1 MAKRKKKQNLIYLSL
16 IIIVAAIIGGSWFYS
31 HHTREVSNS
40 YAVSE
45 TATLSSGARVYNSL
59 SAIQRANLPDQAL
72 VKVNRYYLT
81 SNDNDDTYARINYN
95 GKNYFIRATDI
106 ELKMNNEINCY
117 LTQSGLPHAKI
128 TKAKIT
134 KQISSIFEQRGYS
147 TSSGN
152 PRGVVI
158 HDTGNENSTISSE
171 VSYMKQNYSSTRVF
185 VHTFIDNQQIINIAD
200 TKYMAEGAGPY
211 ANPYFIQFEMP
222 HEYTAASFANQ
233 LGNAAYYTAYILK
246 QNNLPVTKGTKDGGG
261 TVWTHAMI
269 SSYLGGTDHED
280 PISYWSTSARKL
292 FGTTYNINN
301 FVELVQAYYNQM

>member
-95 GKNYFIRATDI
+95 GKNYFVRATDI
-106 ELKMNNEINCY
+106 ELKMNNEINSY
-117 LTQSGLPHAKI
+117 LTQSGLPH
-128 TKAKIT
+128 AKIT

-147 TSSGN
+147 TLSGN

-211 ANPYFIQFEMP
+211 ANPYFVQFEMP

-280 PISYWSTSARKL
+280 PIFYWSTSARKL

>member
-1 MAKRKKKQNLIYLSL
+1 MAKRRKKQNLIHLSL
-16 IIIVAAIIGGSWFYS
+16 ILIVATIIGGSFFYS
-31 HHTREVSNS
+31 HHMRKVSNS

-45 TATLSSGARVYNSL
+45 TAMLNIGAKVYNSL
-59 SAIQRANLPDQAL
+59 SAIQRVSLPEQVT

-81 SNDNDDTYARINYN
+81 SANKNKETFARINYN
-95 GKNYFIRATDI
+95 GKNYFVRTTDI
-106 ELKMNNEINCY
+106 ELKMDNIINNY
-117 LTQSGLPHAKI
+117 LNQSGLPH
-128 TKAKIT
+128 AKIT

-147 TSSGN
+147 TSSGV

-158 HDTGNENSTISSE
+158 HDTGNENTTTNSE
-171 VSYMKQNYSSTRVF
+171 VSYMKQNYSSTQVF
-185 VHTFIDNQQIINIAD
+185 VHTFIDNQQILNIAD
-200 TKYMAEGAGPY
+200 TKYMAEGAGPN
-211 ANPYFIQFEMP
+211 ANPYFVQFEMP

-280 PISYWSTSARKL
+280 PISYWSTTARKL

>member
-95 GKNYFIRATDI
+95 GKNYFVRATDI
-106 ELKMNNEINCY
+106 ELKMNNEINSY
-117 LTQSGLPHAKI
+117 LTQSGLPH
-128 TKAKIT
+128 AKIT

-147 TSSGN
+147 TLSGN

-211 ANPYFIQFEMP
+211 ANPYFC
-222 HEYTAASFANQ
+222 
-233 LGNAAYYTAYILK
+233 
-246 QNNLPVTKGTKDGGG
+246 PV
-261 TVWTHAMI
+261 
-269 SSYLGGTDHED
+269 
-280 PISYWSTSARKL
+280 
-292 FGTTYNINN
+292 
-301 FVELVQAYYNQM
+301 

>member
-45 TATLSSGARVYNSL
+45 TATLSSGTRVYNSL

-95 GKNYFIRATDI
+95 GKNYFVRATDI
-106 ELKMNNEINCY
+106 ELKMNNEINSY
-117 LTQSGLPHAKI
+117 LTQSGLPH
-128 TKAKIT
+128 AKIT

-185 VHTFIDNQQIINIAD
+185 VHTFIDNQQILNIAD

-211 ANPYFIQFEMP
+211 ANPYFVQFEMP

>member
-31 HHTREVSNS
+31 HHTRGVSNS

-45 TATLSSGARVYNSL
+45 TATLSSDARVYNSL

-81 SNDNDDTYARINYN
+81 SNDNDDTYARITYN
-95 GKNYFIRATDI
+95 GKNYFVRATDI
-106 ELKMNNEINCY
+106 ELKMNNEINSY
-117 LTQSGLPHAKI
+117 LTQSGLPH
-128 TKAKIT
+128 AKIT

-185 VHTFIDNQQIINIAD
+185 VHTFIGNQQILNIAD

-211 ANPYFIQFEMP
+211 ANPYFVQFEMP

-280 PISYWSTSARKL
+280 PISYWSTTARKL

>member
-1 MAKRKKKQNLIYLSL
+1 MAKRKKKQNLIHLSL
-16 IIIVAAIIGGSWFYS
+16 ILIVATIIGGSFFYS
-31 HHTREVSNS
+31 HHMRKVSNS

-45 TATLSSGARVYNSL
+45 TAMLNIGAKVYNSL
-59 SAIQRANLPDQAL
+59 SAIQRVSLPEQVT

-81 SNDNDDTYARINYN
+81 SANKNKETFARINYN
-95 GKNYFIRATDI
+95 GKNYFVRTTDI
-106 ELKMNNEINCY
+106 ELKMDNTINNY
-117 LTQSGLPHAKI
+117 LNQLGLPH
-128 TKAKIT
+128 AKIT

-147 TSSGN
+147 TSSGV

-158 HDTGNENSTISSE
+158 HDTGNENTTTNSE
-171 VSYMKQNYSSTRVF
+171 VSYMKQNYSSTQVF
-185 VHTFIDNQQIINIAD
+185 VHTFIDNQQILNIAD
-200 TKYMAEGAGPY
+200 TKYMAEGAGPN
-211 ANPYFIQFEMP
+211 ANPYFVQFEMP
-222 HEYTAASFANQ
+222 HEYTAASFAKQ

-280 PISYWSTSARKL
+280 PISYWSTTARKL
-292 FGTTYNINN
+292 FGTTYNIDS

>member
-1 MAKRKKKQNLIYLSL
+1 MAKIKKKQNLIYISL
-16 IIIVAAIIGGSWFYS
+16 VVIVAAIICGSWFYS

-72 VKVNRYYLT
+72 VKVNRYYLI

-106 ELKMNNEINCY
+106 ELKMNNEINNY
-117 LTQSGLPHAKI
+117 LTQSGLPH
-128 TKAKIT
+128 AKIT

-211 ANPYFIQFEMP
+211 ANPYFVQFEMP

-246 QNNLPVTKGTKDGGG
+246 QNNLPVTKGTKDGGC

>member
-16 IIIVAAIIGGSWFYS
+16 VVIVATIIGGSWFYS
-31 HHTREVSNS
+31 HHTREASNL

-95 GKNYFIRATDI
+95 GKNYFVRAADI
-106 ELKMNNEINCY
+106 ELKMNNEINSY
-117 LTQSGLPHAKI
+117 LTQSGLPH
-128 TKAKIT
+128 AKIT

-185 VHTFIDNQQIINIAD
+185 VHTFIDNQQILNIAD
-200 TKYMAEGAGPY
+200 TKYMAEGAGPN
-211 ANPYFIQFEMP
+211 ANPYFVQFEMP

-280 PISYWSTSARKL
+280 PIPYWSTAARKL

>member
-16 IIIVAAIIGGSWFYS
+16 VVIVATIIGGSWFYS
-31 HHTREVSNS
+31 HHTREASNL

-95 GKNYFIRATDI
+95 GKNYFVRAADI
-106 ELKMNNEINCY
+106 ELKMNNEINSY
-117 LTQSGLPHAKI
+117 LTQSGLPH
-128 TKAKIT
+128 AKIT

-185 VHTFIDNQQIINIAD
+185 VHTFIDNQQILNIAD

-211 ANPYFIQFEMP
+211 ANPYFVQFEMP

-280 PISYWSTSARKL
+280 PIPYWSTAARKL

>member
-45 TATLSSGARVYNSL
+45 TATLSSDARVYNSL

-81 SNDNDDTYARINYN
+81 SNDNDDTYARITYN
-95 GKNYFIRATDI
+95 GKNYFVRATDI
-106 ELKMNNEINCY
+106 ELKMNNEINSY
-117 LTQSGLPHAKI
+117 LTQSGLPH
-128 TKAKIT
+128 AKIT

-185 VHTFIDNQQIINIAD
+185 VHTFIGNQQILNIAD

-211 ANPYFIQFEMP
+211 ANPYFVQFEMP

-280 PISYWSTSARKL
+280 PISYWSTTARKL
-292 FGTTYNINN
+292 F
-301 FVELVQAYYNQM
+301 

>member
-95 GKNYFIRATDI
+95 GKNYFVRATDI
-106 ELKMNNEINCY
+106 ELKMNNEINNY
-117 LTQSGLPHAKI
+117 LSQSGLPH
-128 TKAKIT
+128 AKIT

-211 ANPYFIQFEMP
+211 ANPYFVQFEMP

-280 PISYWSTSARKL
+280 PIPYWSTAARKL

>member
-81 SNDNDDTYARINYN
+81 SNDNDDTYARITYN
-95 GKNYFIRATDI
+95 GKNYFVRATDI
-106 ELKMNNEINCY
+106 ELKMNNEINSY
-117 LTQSGLPHAKI
+117 LTQSGLPH
-128 TKAKIT
+128 AKIT

-185 VHTFIDNQQIINIAD
+185 VHTFIDNQQIVNIAD

-211 ANPYFIQFEMP
+211 ANPYFVQFEMP

-280 PISYWSTSARKL
+280 PISYWSTTARKL

>member
-45 TATLSSGARVYNSL
+45 TATLSSDARVYNSL

-81 SNDNDDTYARINYN
+81 SNDNDDTYARITYN
-95 GKNYFIRATDI
+95 GKNYFVRATDI
-106 ELKMNNEINCY
+106 ELKMNNEINSY
-117 LTQSGLPHAKI
+117 LTQSGLPH
-128 TKAKIT
+128 AKIT

-211 ANPYFIQFEMP
+211 ANPYFVQFEMP

-280 PISYWSTSARKL
+280 PISYCSTTARKL

>member
-45 TATLSSGARVYNSL
+45 TATLSSDARVYNSL
-59 SAIQRANLPDQAL
+59 SAIQRANLPDRAL

-81 SNDNDDTYARINYN
+81 SNDNDDTYARITYN

-106 ELKMNNEINCY
+106 ELKMNNEINSY
-117 LTQSGLPHAKI
+117 LTQSGLPH
-128 TKAKIT
+128 AKIT

-185 VHTFIDNQQIINIAD
+185 VHTFIGNQQILNIAD

-211 ANPYFIQFEMP
+211 ANPYFVQFEMP

-246 QNNLPVTKGTKDGGG
+246 QINLPVTKGTKDGGG

-280 PISYWSTSARKL
+280 PISYWSTTARKL

>member
-45 TATLSSGARVYNSL
+45 TATLSSDARVYNSL

-72 VKVNRYYLT
+72 VKVNRYYLP
-81 SNDNDDTYARINYN
+81 SNDNDDTYAQINYN
-95 GKNYFIRATDI
+95 GKNYFVRATDI
-106 ELKMNNEINCY
+106 ELKMNNEINSY
-117 LTQSGLPHAKI
+117 LTQSGLPH
-128 TKAKIT
+128 AKIT

-185 VHTFIDNQQIINIAD
+185 VHTFIGNQQILNIAD

-211 ANPYFIQFEMP
+211 ANPYFVQFEMP

-280 PISYWSTSARKL
+280 PISYWSTTARKL

>member
-1 MAKRKKKQNLIYLSL
+1 MVKRKKKQNLIYLSL

-59 SAIQRANLPDQAL
+59 SAIQRANLPDQVL

-81 SNDNDDTYARINYN
+81 SNDNDDTYARLNYN
-95 GKNYFIRATDI
+95 GKNYFVRATDI
-106 ELKMNNEINCY
+106 ELKMNNEINSY
-117 LTQSGLPHAKI
+117 LTQSGLPHAQ
-128 TKAKIT
+128 IT

-185 VHTFIDNQQIINIAD
+185 VHTFIDNQQILNIAD

-211 ANPYFIQFEMP
+211 ANPYFVQFEMP

-269 SSYLGGTDHED
+269 SNYLGGTDHED
-280 PISYWSTSARKL
+280 PISYWSTAARKL

>member
-95 GKNYFIRATDI
+95 GKNYFVRATDI
-106 ELKMNNEINCY
+106 ELKMNNEINSY
-117 LTQSGLPHAKI
+117 LTQSGLPH
-128 TKAKIT
+128 AKIT

-211 ANPYFIQFEMP
+211 ANPYFVQFEMP

-280 PISYWSTSARKL
+280 PISYWSTTARKL

>member
-1 MAKRKKKQNLIYLSL
+1 MARRKKKQNLIYLSL
-16 IIIVAAIIGGSWFYS
+16 VVIVAAIIGGSWFYS

-81 SNDNDDTYARINYN
+81 SNDNDDTYARLNYN
-95 GKNYFIRATDI
+95 GKNYFVRATDI
-106 ELKMNNEINCY
+106 ELKMNNEINNY
-117 LTQSGLPHAKI
+117 LSQSGLPH
-128 TKAKIT
+128 AKIT

-152 PRGVVI
+152 PCGVVI

-185 VHTFIDNQQIINIAD
+185 VHTFIDNQQILNIAD

-211 ANPYFIQFEMP
+211 ANPYFVQFEMP

-280 PISYWSTSARKL
+280 PISYWSTTARKL
-292 FGTTYNINN
+292 FGTTYNTP
-301 FVELVQAYYNQM
+301 FVKLS

>member
-45 TATLSSGARVYNSL
+45 TATLSSDARVYNSL

-81 SNDNDDTYARINYN
+81 SNDNDDTYARITYN
-95 GKNYFIRATDI
+95 GKNYFVRATDI
-106 ELKMNNEINCY
+106 ELKMNNEINSY
-117 LTQSGLPHAKI
+117 LTQSGLPH
-128 TKAKIT
+128 AKIT

-185 VHTFIDNQQIINIAD
+185 VHTFIGNQQILNIAD

-211 ANPYFIQFEMP
+211 ANPYFVQFEMP

-269 SSYLGGTDHED
+269 SSYLGGIDHED
-280 PISYWSTSARKL
+280 PISYWSTTARKL

>member
-1 MAKRKKKQNLIYLSL
+1 MAKIKKKQNLIYISL
-16 IIIVAAIIGGSWFYS
+16 VVIVAAIICGSWFYS

-95 GKNYFIRATDI
+95 GKNYFIRAADI
-106 ELKMNNEINCY
+106 DLKMNNEINSY
-117 LTQSGLPHAKI
+117 LTQSGLPH
-128 TKAKIT
+128 AKIT

-171 VSYMKQNYSSTRVF
+171 VSYMKQNYSSTKVF

-211 ANPYFIQFEMP
+211 ANPYFVQFEMP

-246 QNNLPVTKGTKDGGG
+246 QNNLPVTKGTKDGG

>member
-45 TATLSSGARVYNSL
+45 TATLSSSARIYNSL
-59 SAIQRANLPDQAL
+59 SAIQRVNLPDQAL
-72 VKVNRYYLT
+72 VKVNRYYLP
-81 SNDNDDTYARINYN
+81 SNDNDDTYAQINYN
-95 GKNYFIRATDI
+95 GKNYFVRATDI
-106 ELKMNNEINCY
+106 ELKMNNEINSY

-128 TKAKIT
+128 TK
-134 KQISSIFEQRGYS
+134 QILSIFEQRGYS

-211 ANPYFIQFEMP
+211 ANPYFVQFEMP

-269 SSYLGGTDHED
+269 SNYLGGTDHED
-280 PISYWSTSARKL
+280 PISYWSTAARKL

-301 FVELVQAYYNQM
+301 FVELVQSYYNQM

>member
-16 IIIVAAIIGGSWFYS
+16 IIIVVAIIGGSWFYS

-81 SNDNDDTYARINYN
+81 SNDNDDTYARITYN
-95 GKNYFIRATDI
+95 GKNYFVRATDI
-106 ELKMNNEINCY
+106 ELKMNNEINNY
-117 LTQSGLPHAKI
+117 LTQSGLPH
-128 TKAKIT
+128 AKIT

-185 VHTFIDNQQIINIAD
+185 VHTFIDNQQIVNIAD

-211 ANPYFIQFEMP
+211 ANPYFVQFEMP

-280 PISYWSTSARKL
+280 PISYWSTAARKL

>member
-16 IIIVAAIIGGSWFYS
+16 IIIVVAIIGGSWFYS

-45 TATLSSGARVYNSL
+45 TATLSSDARVYNSL

-81 SNDNDDTYARINYN
+81 SNDNDDTYARITYN
-95 GKNYFIRATDI
+95 GKNYFVRATDI
-106 ELKMNNEINCY
+106 ELKMNNEINSY
-117 LTQSGLPHAKI
+117 LTQSGLPH
-128 TKAKIT
+128 AKIT

-185 VHTFIDNQQIINIAD
+185 VHTFIGNQQILNIAD

-211 ANPYFIQFEMP
+211 ANPYFVQFEMP

-280 PISYWSTSARKL
+280 PISYWSTTARKL

>member
-45 TATLSSGARVYNSL
+45 TATLSSSARIYNSL
-59 SAIQRANLPDQAL
+59 SAIQRVNLPDQAL

-81 SNDNDDTYARINYN
+81 SNDNDDTYAQINYN
-95 GKNYFIRATDI
+95 GKNYFVRATDI
-106 ELKMNNEINCY
+106 ELKMNNEINSY

-128 TKAKIT
+128 TK
-134 KQISSIFEQRGYS
+134 QILSIFEQRGYS

-211 ANPYFIQFEMP
+211 ANPYFVQFEMP

-280 PISYWSTSARKL
+280 PISYWSTTARKL

>member
-106 ELKMNNEINCY
+106 ELKMNNEINNY
-117 LTQSGLPHAKI
+117 LTQSGLPH
-128 TKAKIT
+128 AKIT

-222 HEYTAASFANQ
+222 HEYTATSFANQ

>member
-16 IIIVAAIIGGSWFYS
+16 IIIVVAIIGGSWFYS

-45 TATLSSGARVYNSL
+45 TATLSSSARIYNSL
-59 SAIQRANLPDQAL
+59 SAIQRVNLPDQAL

-81 SNDNDDTYARINYN
+81 SNDNDDTYAQINYN
-95 GKNYFIRATDI
+95 GKNYFVRATDI
-106 ELKMNNEINCY
+106 ELKMNNEINSY

-128 TKAKIT
+128 TK
-134 KQISSIFEQRGYS
+134 QILSIFEQRGYS

-211 ANPYFIQFEMP
+211 ANPYFVQFEMP

-269 SSYLGGTDHED
+269 SNYLGGTDHED
-280 PISYWSTSARKL
+280 PISYWSTAARKL

>member
-16 IIIVAAIIGGSWFYS
+16 IIIVVAIIGGSWFYS

-81 SNDNDDTYARINYN
+81 SNDNDDTYVRITYN
-95 GKNYFIRATDI
+95 GKNYFVRTTDI
-106 ELKMNNEINCY
+106 ELKMNNEINSY
-117 LTQSGLPHAKI
+117 LTQSGLPH
-128 TKAKIT
+128 AKIT

-185 VHTFIDNQQIINIAD
+185 VHTFIDNQQIVNIAD

-211 ANPYFIQFEMP
+211 ANPYFVQFEMP

-280 PISYWSTSARKL
+280 PISYWSTAARKL

>member
-45 TATLSSGARVYNSL
+45 MATLSSGARVYNSL

-95 GKNYFIRATDI
+95 GKNYFVRTTDI
-106 ELKMNNEINCY
+106 ELKMNNEINSY
-117 LTQSGLPHAKI
+117 LTQSGLPH
-128 TKAKIT
+128 AKIT

-211 ANPYFIQFEMP
+211 ANPYFVQFEMP

>member
-16 IIIVAAIIGGSWFYS
+16 IIIIAAIIGGSWFYS

-95 GKNYFIRATDI
+95 GKNYFVRATDI
-106 ELKMNNEINCY
+106 ELKMNNEINNY
-117 LTQSGLPHAKI
+117 LTQSGLPH
-128 TKAKIT
+128 AKIT

-211 ANPYFIQFEMP
+211 ANPYFVQFEMP

-280 PISYWSTSARKL
+280 PISYWSTAARKL

>member
-1 MAKRKKKQNLIYLSL
+1 MAKIKKKQNLIYISL
-16 IIIVAAIIGGSWFYS
+16 VVIVATIIGGSWFYS

-45 TATLSSGARVYNSL
+45 MATLSSGARVYNSL

-95 GKNYFIRATDI
+95 GKNYFVRATDI
-106 ELKMNNEINCY
+106 ELKMNNEINSY
-117 LTQSGLPHAKI
+117 LTQSGLPH
-128 TKAKIT
+128 AKIT

-211 ANPYFIQFEMP
+211 ANPYFVQFEMP

>member
-45 TATLSSGARVYNSL
+45 TATLSSSARIYNSL
-59 SAIQRANLPDQAL
+59 SAIQRVNLPDQAL

-81 SNDNDDTYARINYN
+81 SNDNDDTYAQINYN
-95 GKNYFIRATDI
+95 GKNYFVRATDI
-106 ELKMNNEINCY
+106 ELKMNNEINSY

-128 TKAKIT
+128 TK
-134 KQISSIFEQRGYS
+134 QILSIFKQRGYS

-211 ANPYFIQFEMP
+211 ANPYFVQFEMP

-269 SSYLGGTDHED
+269 SNYLGGTDHED
-280 PISYWSTSARKL
+280 PISYWSTAARKL

>member
-45 TATLSSGARVYNSL
+45 TATLSSDARVYNSL

-81 SNDNDDTYARINYN
+81 SNDNDDTYARITYN
-95 GKNYFIRATDI
+95 GKNYFVRATDI
-106 ELKMNNEINCY
+106 ELKMNNEINSY
-117 LTQSGLPHAKI
+117 LTQSGLPH
-128 TKAKIT
+128 AKIT

-185 VHTFIDNQQIINIAD
+185 VHTFIGNQQILNIAD

-211 ANPYFIQFEMP
+211 ANPYFVQFEMP

-246 QNNLPVTKGTKDGGG
+246 QNNLPVAKGTKDGGG

-280 PISYWSTSARKL
+280 PISYWSTTARKL

>member
-16 IIIVAAIIGGSWFYS
+16 IIIVAAIIGGSWVYS
-31 HHTREVSNS
+31 HHTREASNS

-95 GKNYFIRATDI
+95 GKNYFVRATDI
-106 ELKMNNEINCY
+106 ELKMNNEINSY
-117 LTQSGLPHAKI
+117 LTQSGLPH
-128 TKAKIT
+128 AKIT

-185 VHTFIDNQQIINIAD
+185 VHTFIDNQQILNIAD

-211 ANPYFIQFEMP
+211 ANPYFVQFEMP

>member
-45 TATLSSGARVYNSL
+45 MATLSSGARVYNSL

-95 GKNYFIRATDI
+95 GKNYFVRATDI
-106 ELKMNNEINCY
+106 ELKMNNEINSY

-128 TKAKIT
+128 TK
-134 KQISSIFEQRGYS
+134 QISSIFEQLGYS

-211 ANPYFIQFEMP
+211 ANPYFVQFEMP

>member
-106 ELKMNNEINCY
+106 ELKMNNEINNY
-117 LTQSGLPHAKI
+117 LTQSGLPH
-128 TKAKIT
+128 AKIT

-171 VSYMKQNYSSTRVF
+171 VPYMKQNYSSTRVF
-185 VHTFIDNQQIINIAD
+185 VHTFIDNQQILNIAD

-211 ANPYFIQFEMP
+211 ANPYFVQFEMP

>member
-45 TATLSSGARVYNSL
+45 TATLSSDARVYNSL

-81 SNDNDDTYARINYN
+81 SNDNDDTYARITYN
-95 GKNYFIRATDI
+95 GKNYFVRATDI
-106 ELKMNNEINCY
+106 ELKMNNEINSY

-128 TKAKIT
+128 TK
-134 KQISSIFEQRGYS
+134 QILSIFEQRGYS

-185 VHTFIDNQQIINIAD
+185 VHTFIGNQQILNIAD

-211 ANPYFIQFEMP
+211 ANPYFVQFEMP

-280 PISYWSTSARKL
+280 PISYWSTTARKL

>member
-45 TATLSSGARVYNSL
+45 TATLSSDARVYNSL

-81 SNDNDDTYARINYN
+81 SNDNDDTYAQINYN
-95 GKNYFIRATDI
+95 GKNYFVRATDI
-106 ELKMNNEINCY
+106 ELKMNNEINSY
-117 LTQSGLPHAKI
+117 LTQSGLPH
-128 TKAKIT
+128 AKIT

-185 VHTFIDNQQIINIAD
+185 VHTFIGNQQILNIAD

-211 ANPYFIQFEMP
+211 ANPYFVQFEMP

-280 PISYWSTSARKL
+280 PISYWSTTARKL

>member
-45 TATLSSGARVYNSL
+45 TATLSSSARIYNSL
-59 SAIQRANLPDQAL
+59 SAIQRVNLPDQAL
-72 VKVNRYYLT
+72 VKVSRYYLT
-81 SNDNDDTYARINYN
+81 SNDNDDTYAQINYN
-95 GKNYFIRATDI
+95 GKKYFVRATDI
-106 ELKMNNEINCY
+106 ELKMNNEINSY

-128 TKAKIT
+128 TK
-134 KQISSIFEQRGYS
+134 QILSIFEQRGYS

-211 ANPYFIQFEMP
+211 ANPYFVQFEMP

-269 SSYLGGTDHED
+269 SNYLGGTDHED
-280 PISYWSTSARKL
+280 PISYWSTAARKL

>member
-45 TATLSSGARVYNSL
+45 TATLSSDARVYNSL

-81 SNDNDDTYARINYN
+81 SNDNDDTYARITYN
-95 GKNYFIRATDI
+95 GKNYFVRATDI
-106 ELKMNNEINCY
+106 ELKMNNEINSY
-117 LTQSGLPHAKI
+117 LTQSGLPH
-128 TKAKIT
+128 AKIT

-185 VHTFIDNQQIINIAD
+185 VHTFIGNQQILNIAD

-211 ANPYFIQFEMP
+211 ANPYFVQFEMS

-280 PISYWSTSARKL
+280 PISYWSTTARKL